1 MEHISRGEGE
11 DGLENQPRDKWE
23 PPGEGVEGTDWLM

>member
-11 DGLENQPRDKWE
+11 DGLENQPRWQMRAS
-23 PPGEGVEGTDWLM
+23 GEGVEGTDWLM